1 MKFNLVGNATV
12 FLLGASV
19 LVAPGSLH
27 AGWGILRG
35 GSTGGSTGF
44 GSGGSGGYAA
54 SYGSG
59 GSGGGYTASYS
70 SVGGG
75 SVGGGSTGAF
85 AYGSGGSSG
94 GPGILQRV
102 ASRIHTHL
110 AAKHAR
116 HAARRASF
124 GSGGSGGYG
133 SSGGYTSYASA
144 GGGSSGGYTTSY
156 SSYSGGSTGG
166 SAGYGSTGASVSY
179 GSTGVSYGSTGAGVS
194 YGSTG
199 VSYGSTGYSSG
210 VSYGSTG
217 YSSGFGSSG
226 EVYYGASNSE
236 ADTSSLVSDVKT
248 DNDTVY
254 LSVAV
259 PTDAKVFVN
268 DDATKSSGAVR
279 KFVSHGLE
287 TGKQYRFVVRAEL
300 TGADGKLMTEEKTV
314 LVSAGQQEDV
324 QFAFSESKSPVETA
338 ITLNLPEGA
347 KVLLAGNETNATG
360 ETRTYRTSRLK
371 VGELW
376 DDYEIEVQYDG
387 KVKRQSVRLVGGDKL
402 QLTFNFEQDASNLA
416 AR

>member
-1 MKFNLVGNATV
+1 MKFNLVGKAPL
-12 FLLGASV
+12 FLLGAAV
-19 LVAPGSLH
+19 LVTPGSLH
-27 AGWGILRG
+27 AGWGVLRG
-35 GSTGGSTGF
+35 GSSGGSTGF
-44 GSGGSGGYAA
+44 ASGGSGGSVGYAT

-59 GSGGGYTASYS
+59 GSSGGYTASYS

-75 SVGGGSTGAF
+75 SSGVA

-94 GPGILQRV
+94 SPGILHRV
-102 ASRIHTHL
+102 ASRIHDHL

-116 HAARRASF
+116 HAARRAAYGS
-124 GSGGSGGYG
+124 SGGSAGYG
-133 SSGGYTSYASA
+133 SSGGYTSYGSS
-144 GGGSSGGYTTSY
+144 GGGSSGGYAASY
-156 SSYSGGSTGG
+156 SSYSGGGSSGG
-166 SAGYGSTGASVSY
+166 GSVSY
-179 GSTGVSYGSTGAGVS
+179 GSTGVSYGSSGA
-194 YGSTG
+194 G

-217 YSSGFGSSG
+217 SSTGLGSSG
-226 EVYYGASNSE
+226 DVFYGAATSQ
-236 ADTSSLVSDVKT
+236 ADSSSLVSNVKT
-248 DNDTVY
+248 DNDAVY

-259 PTDAKVFVN
+259 PNDAKVFVN

-287 TGKQYRFVVRAEL
+287 PGKQYRFVVRAEL
-300 TGADGKLMTEEKTV
+300 TGADGQLLTEEKTV
-314 LVSAGQQEDV
+314 LVTAGQQEDV
-324 QFAFSESKSPVETA
+324 QFAFSESKSPIETA

-347 KVLLAGNETNATG
+347 KVLLAGNETKATG

-376 DDYEIEVQYDG
+376 DDYEIEVEYDG

-402 QLTFNFEQDASNLA
+402 QLTFNFEQDAANLA

>member
-1 MKFNLVGNATV
+1 MKFNLLGKATLS
-12 FLLGASV
+12 LLGAAV
-19 LVAPGSLH
+19 LMTPGSSH
-27 AGWGILRG
+27 AGWGMLRG
-35 GSTGGSTGF
+35 GSTGGSTGLGSGGSAGSVGYAASF
-44 GSGGSGGYAA
+44 GSGGS
-54 SYGSG
+54 S
-59 GSGGGYTASYS
+59 GGYTASYS

-75 SVGGGSTGAF
+75 SSGVV

-102 ASRIHTHL
+102 ASRIHDHL

-116 HAARRASF
+116 HAARRAAYGS
-124 GSGGSGGYG
+124 SGGSSGYG
-133 SSGGYTSYASA
+133 SSGGYTSYAST
-144 GGGSSGGYTTSY
+144 GGGSSGGYATSY
-156 SSYSGGSTGG
+156 SSYSGGSSGG
-166 SAGYGSTGASVSY
+166 GSVSY
-179 GSTGVSYGSTGAGVS
+179 GSTGVGYGSTGA
-194 YGSTG
+194 
-199 VSYGSTGYSSG
+199 G

-226 EVYYGASNSE
+226 EVYYGASNSKVD
-236 ADTSSLVSDVKT
+236 ASSLVSDVKT
-248 DNDTVY
+248 DNDAVY

-371 VGELW
+371 VGEFW
-376 DDYEIEVQYDG
+376 DDYEIEIQYDG

>member
-1 MKFNLVGNATV
+1 MKFNLVGKATL
-12 FLLGASV
+12 FLLGAAV
-19 LVAPGSLH
+19 LVTPGSLH

-35 GSTGGSTGF
+35 GSSGGSTGF
-44 GSGGSGGYAA
+44 GSGGSAGSVGYSA
-54 SYGSG
+54 SYASG
-59 GSGGGYTASYS
+59 GSSGGYTASYS

-75 SVGGGSTGAF
+75 SSGVV

-102 ASRIHTHL
+102 ASRIHDHL

-116 HAARRASF
+116 HAARRAAYGS
-124 GSGGSGGYG
+124 SGGSAGYG
-133 SSGGYTSYASA
+133 SSGGYTSYASV
-144 GGGSSGGYTTSY
+144 GGGSSGGSSGGYATSY
-156 SSYSGGSTGG
+156 SSYSGGSSGG
-166 SAGYGSTGASVSY
+166 GSVSY
-179 GSTGVSYGSTGAGVS
+179 GSSGVSYGSTGA
-194 YGSTG
+194 G

-217 YSSGFGSSG
+217 YSSGLGSSG
-226 EVYYGASNSE
+226 DVYYGASTSQ
-236 ADTSSLVSDVKT
+236 ADTSSLVSNVRT
-248 DNDTVY
+248 DNDAVY

-259 PTDAKVFVN
+259 PNDAKVFVN

-287 TGKQYRFVVRAEL
+287 PGKQYRFVVRAEL

-324 QFAFSESKSPVETA
+324 QFAFSESKTPVETA

-347 KVLLAGNETNATG
+347 KVLLAGNETKAIG

-376 DDYEIEVQYDG
+376 DDYEIEVQYEG

-402 QLTFNFEQDASNLA
+402 QLTFNFEQDAANLA